1 MGVQEPRIWL
11 SPEAKSSAGQEAIDL
26 AAACGL
32 ILDPWQE
39 LCLHEAL
46 KESEELVQLE
56 SGAWVKKWAAS
67 SFGLVVSRQNGKGSI
82 LEALELA
89 GLILFG
95 ERLIIHSA
103 HEFKALAI
111 DTPIL
116 SERGW
121 TTMGDLVDGDRVY
134 GPDGQLTNVIAHPI
148 RYERPCYRLT
158 FDDGQTIVADEDHLW
173 TVYDAVKRE
182 HRTLTVRELVD
193 GGVFTTRR
201 NAGRADSNIY
211 RYRVP
216 VTEPLAG
223 VEADLPV
230 DPYLLGYWLGDGDTN
245 AGRFTVGEEDL
256 EAFKLTLESLGYEY
270 SDSVDPRTG
279 AHTIC
284 AYGFIQ
290 GLREAGVVGNKHIPE
305 TYLTASMEQRRA
317 LLAGIMDSD
326 GGVTGHQISV
336 TMKNEA
342 LMRQVLMLARSLGY
356 KSFFTSHLSMLNGEH
371 KARVYRVKFANR
383 QELNPFR
390 LPRKAAKVL
399 PPLGRVTRAQYNAI
413 VSIEPVESVPTRCIT
428 VDNDSRLYVVGHGF
442 VPTHN
447 TAVNGMERLESLIA
461 KSGLKYKA
469 KQAHGAESIE
479 ILDGPNPGA
488 RVMFQTRTDRS
499 GLGLTA
505 DRVIF
510 DEAMTITPGSL
521 KALLPTVSSRPNP
534 QIVYTGT
541 AADQRTQPYCHTFGG
556 VRYRALEQIRT
567 GERKRLCF
575 LEWSAPDDLPEEK
588 FGDPQYWAMA
598 NPGLGYRQ
606 SEEKILDEYE
616 EMWANLR
623 DFGVDRLGIG
633 DWPQFGAEMSEIPLD
648 KWRRLN
654 NPSPDLAG
662 ARALILYRTP
672 EGGPWAIV
680 GSQRCTDGRI
690 HVEVGYAGTDPV
702 DRVVDKFIQAITAW
716 GPEEILVGRGGAAEV
731 IPQIEA
737 AGFTVYSPNQS
748 EEAQAC
754 GGFLNDALV
763 DPENPLLS
771 HGDQHSLNAAITR
784 AVKRDLPSGG
794 FVWDCIEPSTYAQLM
809 GVTLGRWALLKH
821 AINAKPTPAIHD
833 WPDQQEIDSWI
844 QELYE
849 EA

>member
-46 KESEELVQLE
+46 KESDELVQLE

-95 ERLIIHSA
+95 ERLILHSA
-103 HEFKALAI
+103 HEF
-111 DTPIL
+111 
-116 SERGW
+116 R
-121 TTMGDLVDGDRVY
+121 
-134 GPDGQLTNVIAHPI
+134 
-148 RYERPCYRLT
+148 
-158 FDDGQTIVADEDHLW
+158 
-173 TVYDAVKRE
+173 
-182 HRTLTVRELVD
+182 
-193 GGVFTTRR
+193 
-201 NAGRADSNIY
+201 
-211 RYRVP
+211 
-216 VTEPLAG
+216 
-223 VEADLPV
+223 
-230 DPYLLGYWLGDGDTN
+230 
-245 AGRFTVGEEDL
+245 
-256 EAFKLTLESLGYEY
+256 
-270 SDSVDPRTG
+270 
-279 AHTIC
+279 
-284 AYGFIQ
+284 
-290 GLREAGVVGNKHIPE
+290 
-305 TYLTASMEQRRA
+305 
-317 LLAGIMDSD
+317 
-326 GGVTGHQISV
+326 
-336 TMKNEA
+336 
-342 LMRQVLMLARSLGY
+342 
-356 KSFFTSHLSMLNGEH
+356 
-371 KARVYRVKFANR
+371 
-383 QELNPFR
+383 
-390 LPRKAAKVL
+390 
-399 PPLGRVTRAQYNAI
+399 
-413 VSIEPVESVPTRCIT
+413 
-428 VDNDSRLYVVGHGF
+428 
-442 VPTHN
+442 
-447 TAVNGMERLESLIA
+447 TAVNGMERLESLLA

-556 VRYRALEQIRT
+556 VRYRALEQLRT

-633 DWPQFGAEMSEIPLD
+633 DWPQFGAGISEIPLD

-654 NPSPDLAG
+654 NPEPDLTG

-690 HVEVGYAGTDPV
+690 HVEVGYAGMDPV

-821 AINAKPTPAIHD
+821 AVNAKPTPAIHD